1 MAAKKQALGMGL
13 EGMFGAT
20 IAKAPK
26 KSQEKESE
34 IKGGEVLLK
43 VSTIEPNREQPRKN
57 FDEDALIE
65 LSESIKQVGI
75 LSPLLVQKRKDY
87 YEIIAGERR
96 WRAAKMAGLKE
107 VPVIIK
113 DVSNQEI
120 LEMSIIE
127 NIQRERLNPIE
138 EAFAYKRLINE
149 FQLKQDEVAERVSKS
164 RTAVTNSMRL
174 LKLDERVQQMVID
187 EMISTGHA
195 RAILAIEDGEEQ
207 FSVATKAFDEKLS
220 VRDIEKLVKSLQK
233 KKEEKASKKE
243 TSKKE
248 YDYIYQ
254 DIAQKLSSKIGTKV
268 QVNSKAKG
276 KGKIEI
282 EYYSDDELDRIMQM
296 ILSIQ

>member
-34 IKGGEVLLK
+34 IKGGEVFLK